1 MMEPMEPLAYGGQFE
16 RRGPNRPAWVG
27 PRFVA
32 FMRMP
37 FSSDEARKEFD
48 RLLEEED
55 IAPHA
60 VLWSDVFEGVIL
72 SLLLFSP
79 VATVLVGVV
88 YSRFL

>member
-1 MMEPMEPLAYGGQFE
+1 
-16 RRGPNRPAWVG
+16 
-27 PRFVA
+27 
-32 FMRMP
+32 MRMP
-37 FSSDEARKEFD
+37 FGSHQAREEFN

-79 VATVLVGVV
+79 VATVLLG
-88 YSRFL
+88 SPTFATSEPRRQEQGRL